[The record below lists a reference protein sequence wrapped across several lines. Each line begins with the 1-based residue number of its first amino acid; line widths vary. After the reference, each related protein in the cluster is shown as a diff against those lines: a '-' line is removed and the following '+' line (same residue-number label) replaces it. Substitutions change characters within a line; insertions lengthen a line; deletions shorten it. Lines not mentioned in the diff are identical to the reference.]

1 MNVGHSPTY
10 MVIGIE
16 RVATYDGFVGPASP
30 AEQCRAQPDL
40 LLSAGKVIA
49 ETVGE
54 LVTGFW
60 DWEIGQ
66 QATVGFRLC
75 TTDDQEVL

>member
-1 MNVGHSPTY
+1 V
-10 MVIGIE
+10 V
-16 RVATYDGFVGPASP
+16 
-30 AEQCRAQPDL
+30 
-40 LLSAGKVIA
+40 A

-54 LVTGFW
+54 LVTGFG

-66 QATVGFRLC
+66 QAAVGFRLC